1 MAVTPR
7 QVKNKRDKE
16 GKLTGR
22 AGTVYDV
29 NIKYKTPFGEKK
41 AYVKKGFITKQEAA
55 MHEAEM
61 KVKLQNPNY
70 TEVIQTQNNQNLK
83 EYLENWIETR
93 KQDLRPSTIHNYTNI
108 LNTYIT
114 PNIGNLK
121 IRQISPAIL
130 DNLFK
135 QFLDRGLANG
145 TVLCIKR
152 FLSVSLESARKYR
165 LTDINAAKDTI
176 IKLPEKQVNVKEPY
190 NMEQTKQLLETV
202 SNTVWLMPVVLGG
215 LYGLRRSEVVGLRWS
230 LVDLE
235 NNRFTVKEQ
244 LPFKLPTKT
253 KEVDEMAP
261 TKSRA
266 SDRMLPITE
275 YSKQFFLLQKEI
287 QKLQKQYAEEN
298 GLPYYDNDL
307 VVAKQDGT
315 PILADW
321 ISTRFPDLIEQLNM
335 PELRFHDLRH
345 TAATNMYNLTGDFF
359 TVGEILGHTRIG
371 DSLGVATS
379 QEMVTARYV
388 EVRLGRK
395 KDVLDTYHNELAD
408 KSIKENL
415 TLNKSKVPTP
425 KMKDYRG
432 YSL

>member
-7 QVKNKRDKE
+7 QVKNKRDHN

-41 AYVKKGFITKQEAA
+41 AYGKKGFITKQEAI

-70 TEVIQTQNNQNLK
+70 AEVVQTQNNQTIK
-83 EYLENWIETR
+83 EYLESWINTR
-93 KQDLRPSTIHNYTNI
+93 TQDLRPSTIHNYTNI
-108 LNTYIT
+108 LNSYII

-121 IRQISPAIL
+121 LQQLSPGIL

-135 QFLDRGLANG
+135 KFLDRGLSNG
-145 TVLCIKR
+145 TVLCVKR

-176 IKLPEKQVNVKEPY
+176 IKLPEKQVNVKQPY
-190 NMEQTKQLLETV
+190 DLEQTKTLLDTV
-202 SNTVWLMPVVLGG
+202 ANTVWLMPVVLGG

-230 LVDLE
+230 LVDL
-235 NNRFTVKEQ
+235 NNDRFVVNEQ
-244 LPFKLPTKT
+244 LPFKLSPKI

-261 TKSRA
+261 TKSKA
-266 SDRMLPITE
+266 SDRILPITE
-275 YSKQFFLLQKEI
+275 YAKPFFLIQKEI
-287 QKLQKQYAEEN
+287 QNLQKQYALEN
-298 GLPYYDNDL
+298 GLPYYDNGL

-321 ISTRFPDLIEQLNM
+321 ISTRFPDLIEQLNL

-388 EVRLGRK
+388 EVRLERK
-395 KDVLDTYHNELAD
+395 RDVLNTYHNELAD
-408 KSIKENL
+408 KGLKEL
-415 TLNKSKVPTP
+415 LVVNKAKVPTP
-425 KMKDYRG
+425 KKKNYRG
-432 YSL
+432 YEL

>member
-7 QVKNKRDKE
+7 QVKNKRDQE

-29 NIKYKTPFGEKK
+29 NIKYTTMFGEKK
-41 AYVKKGFITKQEAA
+41 AYVKKGFITKQEATR
-55 MHEAEM
+55 HEAEM
-61 KVKLQNPNY
+61 KVKLQNPSY
-70 TEVIQTQNNQNLK
+70 IEVMQTQNNQILK

-93 KQDLRPSTIHNYTNI
+93 KQDLRPSTIHNYTNL
-108 LNTYIT
+108 LNVYII

-121 IRQISPAIL
+121 MRQLSPLIL

-135 QFLDRGLANG
+135 QFLDRGLSNG
-145 TVLCIKR
+145 TVLCVKR

-165 LTDINAAKDTI
+165 LIEINAAKDTI
-176 IKLPEKQVNVKEPY
+176 TKLPEKQTNVRPPY
-190 NMEQTKQLLETV
+190 NIEQTKTLLDTV

-215 LYGLRRSEVVGLRWS
+215 LYGLRRSEIVGLRWS
-230 LVDLE
+230 MVDLE
-235 NNRFTVKEQ
+235 NDRFTVNEQ
-244 LPFKLPTKT
+244 LPFKLSSKT
-253 KEVDEMAP
+253 KMVDEMAP
-261 TKSRA
+261 TKSKA
-266 SDRMLPITE
+266 SDRMLPITD
-275 YSKQFFLLQKEI
+275 YAKQFFLIQKQI
-287 QKLQKQYAEEN
+287 QKLQKQYAEDN

-307 VVAKQDGT
+307 VIAKQDGT

-321 ISTRFPDLIEQLNM
+321 ISVRFPDLIEQLDL

-395 KDVLDTYHNELAD
+395 KEILDVYHNELEG
-408 KSIKENL
+408 KGLKEL
-415 TLNKSKVPTP
+415 LVANKSKLPTP
-425 KMKDYRG
+425 KKKEYRG
-432 YSL
+432 YEL